1 MVSTLGWCRW
11 FPNAH
16 AINGVVGFQIEF
28 KVYVPRFYSD
38 LIPPLHRIQ
47 TGGVG
52 WCGQADERGAWHGRA
67 WGCSG
72 VVHSSVT
79 IRRGSQFGENG
90 RDKGSGPLGQSGLAG
105 WAMWKIK

>member
-52 WCGQADERGAWHGRA
+52 WGGAARQTNVAHGMGGHGVAAVLCTPASQSGGAPDSVKMEGIRGAGHW
-67 WGCSG
+67 
-72 VVHSSVT
+72 VKV
-79 IRRGSQFGENG
+79 
-90 RDKGSGPLGQSGLAG
+90 G
-105 WAMWKIK
+105 WPARPCGK